1 MSGRMGAGDPTI
13 AKGWELDAIAAV
25 VIGGTI
31 LQGGRGNL
39 GGTLIGV
46 LIVGVVANLMDLL
59 GLKAYPQQMVKG
71 MMIIAAV
78 AFQNVLGKIGKVQV
92 R

>member
-1 MSGRMGAGDPTI
+1 MTGRMGAGDPTI

-71 MMIIAAV
+71 LMIIGAV
-78 AFQNVLGKIGKVQV
+78 ALQNVLGRIGRVQS